1 MDVPVDPLLKAPFP
15 QRPGS
20 RIDMDV
26 DTKPIVGSSSSS
38 VAPRPTPPLP
48 HPGHIDSP
56 PPKPKI
62 PTQSIGEDASPP
74 SRLSPGPKVKS
85 GTPKPLTPTLRPGE
99 AAAGPSSG
107 PKSPE
112 AGRPLNVTDALS
124 YLDAV
129 KVQFQDKPE
138 VYNRFLDIM
147 KDFKSQVI
155 DTPGVIQRVSR
166 LFHGNPSLIGGFN
179 TFLPAGYHIDVSAD
193 PLDPNTITVTTPQGT
208 TTQSTNNFGIA
219 RIQPPR
225 DIPGFGP
232 NLAHPLPYP
241 PGIAPPLL
249 PPLSSRS
256 MTPQA
261 YHLSHVTPQ
270 FDPNFSP
277 GFHQSTQTNAAAS
290 LLGNL
295 NNKNA
300 VEKQPPGEFN
310 HAIQY
315 LNKIKARYSDI
326 PNTYKQFLD
335 ILQTYQ
341 KEQKHTQEV
350 YSQVR
355 VLFKD
360 APDLLAEFKDFLP
373 EVVPPQNG
381 MVIVPQPSGSQTMSA
396 SQAWNPPDSSS
407 SSPDKAV
414 KKPGQPLKRKKRA
427 VEKDTTPVP
436 PTKVVPTR
444 AKKPKHHHKDTGSP
458 SFSPYMGPS
467 SPQPTHTHGHVH
479 PPNPQLPPP
488 PVPHSHPM
496 QPPIST
502 HSISMSSAPASA
514 DRLWFFDRA
523 KKALESREMYEE
535 FLKLLKVFSNEIIDV
550 KTLIDRSRAF
560 LGDGELMTEFKELV
574 GWDSRQEKVENGP
587 PGSIRTGPPEALSAL
602 PVDDGEGP
610 SYRKLPDSEVRLA
623 CSGRDELCRS
633 VLNDEWVSHP
643 TWASEE
649 AGFVTHKKNSFE
661 EALHKSEEER
671 HEYHVQLQALTA
683 TIAVLEPLCA
693 RIEEMTSEERSLFR
707 LKPNLG
713 GSGRCLYERIIKRI
727 YGRDN
732 GIEILR
738 ALQENPGVAVPVVLT
753 RLKLKDEEWRRA
765 QREWSRTWRE
775 VDSKNF
781 YKSLDHQGISFKAN
795 DKKNITAKHF
805 VADIETIKGQ
815 QTAAEPQ
822 DHIPAFAAGSVGPQ
836 LEYSFEDSVV
846 LHDCLKMIFSFLDRS
861 QGQYSQPERRSVEKF
876 VRTFVPVLCMY
887 PLAEFNDAC
896 GPPDG
901 ILDDA
906 HERGDVSR
914 GGRRSTG
921 SVYSV
926 YSNGIVAEDLRKKLL
941 RTVQE
946 RTSTGN
952 PRGSMSAVGSRAPSP
967 ASGRHSPSAR
977 QDEEITRAPPE
988 DIWIRETAATG
999 PASDHIANGG
1009 ESDRPFFANTTF
1021 YTLLRLLQLL
1031 YSRLLMCKEV
1041 GQQLVANKHAQLKA
1055 NPVAVQL
1062 GLDDPNGPATLLT
1075 QTQDVLNVREENN
1088 VAYMYLLD
1096 ACDKVFSGE
1105 LDQIS
1110 FEEHMR
1116 WFFGKKAYHLFT
1128 MDKLI
1133 TALVKQVQTI
1143 IGDSKCQELWSLLRS
1158 AQHTNSITN
1167 QDVVRY
1173 RREAERHV
1181 GQDDHLYRIQWMRG
1195 TKMVRVQ
1202 LMAPEDSS
1210 VEGGRDAVSRWRE
1223 YVNTYTMRHPTEWIP
1238 TEKETSSRVFLA
1250 RSIRNSADG
1259 TAVSGEGMISVR
1271 ISVPTYK
1278 IVYEGGSEEVL
1289 FTRLTS
1295 SSLIE
1300 RAHAREEERRKS
1312 MTTLNAVWESY
1323 L

>member
-1 MDVPVDPLLKAPFP
+1 MDVPTDPPLKAPFP

-20 RIDMDV
+20 RIGDMDV
-26 DTKPIVGSSSSS
+26 DIKPVAGPSSSSA
-38 VAPRPTPPLP
+38 APRPTPPLP
-48 HPGHIDSP
+48 HPGQSDSP
-56 PPKPKI
+56 PPKPSI
-62 PTQSIGEDASPP
+62 QSHATGEEASLP
-74 SRLSPGPKVKS
+74 SRVTPGPKVKA
-85 GTPKPLTPTLRPGE
+85 GTPKPVTPTPRPGE
-99 AAAGPSSG
+99 AIAGPPSEL
-107 PKSPE
+107 KTPE
-112 AGRPLNVTDALS
+112 TGRPLNVTDALS

-166 LFHGNPSLIGGFN
+166 LFHGNPTLIGGFN
-179 TFLPAGYHIDVSAD
+179 TFLPVGYRIDVSAD

-241 PGIAPPLL
+241 PGIPPSLL
-249 PPLSSRS
+249 PPLGSRS

-261 YHLSHVTPQ
+261 YHLSHVPPQ

-277 GFHQSTQTNAAAS
+277 GFHQNTQTNAAAS

-315 LNKIKARYSDI
+315 LNKIKARFSDV

-381 MVIVPQPSGSQTMSA
+381 MVIVPQPSGSQAMSA
-396 SQAWNPPDSSS
+396 SQVWNTPDASS

-414 KKPGQPLKRKKRA
+414 KKPGQPLKRKKRVA
-427 VEKDTTPVP
+427 EKDTTPVP
-436 PTKVVPTR
+436 PTKIAPTR

-467 SPQPTHTHGHVH
+467 SPQPTHAHSHVH

-502 HSISMSSAPASA
+502 HPISMTSAPGSA
-514 DRLWFFDRA
+514 DRLLFFDRA
-523 KKALESREMYEE
+523 KKALERGEIYEE
-535 FLKLLKVFSNEIIDV
+535 FLKLLKLFSSEIIDV
-550 KTLIDRSRAF
+550 KMLIDRSRAF
-560 LGDGELMTEFKELV
+560 LGDGDLMAEFKDLV
-574 GWDSRQEKVENGP
+574 GWDPRQESVENGP

-649 AGFVTHKKNSFE
+649 AGFLTHKKNSFE

-683 TIAVLEPLCA
+683 TIAVLEPLYA
-693 RIEEMTSEERSLFR
+693 RIEDMTSEERSMFR

-713 GSGRCLYERIIKRI
+713 GSGRCLYERIIKKI

-732 GIEILR
+732 GLEIMR

-805 VADIETIKGQ
+805 VADIEAIKAQQ
-815 QTAAEPQ
+815 QTAAGSQ
-822 DHIPAFAAGSVGPQ
+822 DQIPAFAAGSVGPQ
-836 LEYSFEDSVV
+836 LEYSFEDTVV
-846 LHDCLKMIFSFLDRS
+846 LHDSLKMIFTFLDRS

-876 VRTFVPVLCMY
+876 LRTFVPVLCMY
-887 PLAEFNDAC
+887 PLTEFNDAC

-906 HERGDVSR
+906 HEHGDGSR

-946 RTSTGN
+946 RT

-967 ASGRHSPSAR
+967 PSGRRSPSVR
-977 QDEEITRAPPE
+977 QDEQISRAPPE
-988 DIWIRETAATG
+988 DIWIRETAASG
-999 PASDHIANGG
+999 LASDHIVNGG

-1021 YTLLRLLQLL
+1021 YTLMRLLQLL

-1041 GQQLVANKHAQLKA
+1041 GQQLIADKHAQLKA

-1075 QTQDVLNVREENN
+1075 QTQDALNAREDAN

-1105 LDQIS
+1105 LDQIT

-1143 IGDSKCQELWSLLRS
+1143 IGDVKCQELWSLLQS

-1167 QDVVRY
+1167 QDVIRY

-1181 GQDDHLYRIQWMRG
+1181 GQDDHLYRIQWVRG
-1195 TKMVRVQ
+1195 TKMIRVQ
-1202 LMAPEDSS
+1202 LMSAEDPS
-1210 VEGGRDAVSRWRE
+1210 VEGGKDAVPRWRE
-1223 YVNTYTMRHPTEWIP
+1223 YVNTYVMRHPTEWIP
-1238 TEKETSSRVFLA
+1238 MEKETSSRVFLA
-1250 RSIRNSADG
+1250 RSIRHSADG
-1259 TAVSGEGMISVR
+1259 TAVSGEGLMSVR

-1278 IVYEGGSEEVL
+1278 IVYEGGSEEAL
-1289 FTRLTS
+1289 FACLTS

-1300 RAHAREEERRKS
+1300 RARVREEERRKS
-1312 MTTLNAVWESY
+1312 PWLQ
-1323 L
+1323 